1 MNGGT
6 CRNAISIPVAAT
18 HTTRWPTSLLAARS
32 PCWIVKERS
41 VVMTPRQLQGR
52 CFRLM
57 RELAT
62 AQGSVPLQTAWL
74 DRLANDLADAECEV
88 AALRPVDDRRSGPL
102 PAAFGR
108 DKVVSSSAMP
118 SLHST

>member
-1 MNGGT
+1 
-6 CRNAISIPVAAT
+6 
-18 HTTRWPTSLLAARS
+18 
-32 PCWIVKERS
+32 
-41 VVMTPRQLQGR
+41 MTPRQLQGR

-62 AQGSVPLQTAWL
+62 AHGSVPLQTAWL

-88 AALRPVDDRRSGPL
+88 AALRPVDDRHSGPL